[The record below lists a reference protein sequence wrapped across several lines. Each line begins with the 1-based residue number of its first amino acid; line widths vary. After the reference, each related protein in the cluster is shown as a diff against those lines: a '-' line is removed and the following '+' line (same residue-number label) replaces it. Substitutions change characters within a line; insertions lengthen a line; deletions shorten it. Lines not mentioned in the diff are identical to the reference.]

1 MSFPIDLRKFGILL
15 ITLFLLCSNAR
26 QGARVSAATAIV
38 SLELIGE
45 LYTGGWSSDIKVEGD
60 IAYISDYNNGL
71 IIIDISSS
79 TAPFLLGNCSLSKC
93 HNLDVA
99 DGYAYLGCWENG
111 IQIVNVSDP
120 NNPAVVSNFTTG
132 GLYGHVQIEGNI
144 AFASGMDIVLEI
156 LNVSDPTNPTLIS
169 DYLIEN
175 RTTNV
180 FHVVD
185 DIAYLSTYD
194 DSGTTG
200 LELVNVATPTNPRK
214 ISNYN
219 SGEDTY
225 GVYVDGNICYLGNWD
240 NGLEIVNVTDKDNI
254 KSLSHFYDGGNADTL
269 VVSGSLVYLADF
281 YGGFEI
287 INVEDLTNPIEI
299 ASFDGTITG
308 VDTQDE
314 FIYIIDRNSGLKILK
329 LTITQNTSYLSIIP
343 IFLVVIFISI
353 SQRFHGQLKLI
364 RNRKYEN
371 QN

>member
-1 MSFPIDLRKFGILL
+1 LKRLSVLV
-15 ITLFLLCSNAR
+15 ITLSLFCSNTGQPAR
-26 QGARVSAATAIV
+26 AAATTDTI

-45 LYTGGWSSDIKVEGD
+45 LDTGGWSFDIIVEGNF
-60 IAYISDYNNGL
+60 AYISDYNNGL
-71 IIIDISSS
+71 KIIDISNSI
-79 TAPFLLGNCSLSKC
+79 APILVGNCSLSKC

-99 DGYAYLGCWENG
+99 DDYAYISCWENG
-111 IQIVNVSDP
+111 IQIVNISDP
-120 NNPAVVSNFTTG
+120 NNPAIVSNFTTG
-132 GLYGHVQIEGNI
+132 DLYGHVQVEGNV
-144 AFASGMDIVLEI
+144 AYASGIDIVLEI
-156 LNVSDPTNPTLIS
+156 LNVSDPTKPTLIG

-175 RTTNV
+175 GTTNV

-194 DSGTTG
+194 DTGTTG
-200 LELVNVATPTNPRK
+200 IELVNVAIPTNPRK

-225 GVYVDGNICYLGNWD
+225 GVFVDGTICYLGNWD
-240 NGLEIVNVTDKDNI
+240 NGLEVVNVTDRDNV

-269 VVSGSLVYLADF
+269 VASENLVYLADF

-287 INVEDLTNPIEI
+287 IDVDDLTNPVKI

-308 VDTQDE
+308 VDIQDE
-314 FIYIIDRNSGLKILK
+314 FIYIVDRNTGLKILK

-343 IFLVVIFISI
+343 IFLAIIFINI
-353 SQRFHGQLKLI
+353 YKKFHSKLKLI
-364 RNRKYEN
+364 RTRKHEK